1 MKLMNRARLAVLAA
15 TAVFT
20 LAGCGSTTTHEPTEL
35 KKIREV
41 VEGVEVWSIDVGE
54 SLTGLLTPVV
64 TPNAVFAAGEQ
75 TIYRLNPSDG
85 ETVWKVE
92 LNSPI
97 TAGVGSD
104 GHVVAVATAAGE
116 LEVFDEDGKALWKVK
131 LSSEMNV
138 PPLIGS
144 GFVIVRTADT
154 RVTAFDAMTGERKW
168 RYQAQTPALTV
179 RSAAQMRFS
188 PAGVLIGQANGRLL
202 ALNAQGSTV
211 FDAVIAQPKGITEV
225 ERLCDVVGTPLV
237 DAQMMCAAA
246 FQGNV
251 LCMSAKNGRT
261 LWRNEVDAVTG
272 PVSDGERVFVVT
284 SRGEINAYD
293 YQTGKPLWVNKDLT
307 WRTPSAPVVMD
318 RDVIALGDF
327 DGEIHLMDSRT
338 GEIIGRT
345 DVDGAVRVQPVPMG
359 EGALIQ
365 TVEGELTYLRI
376 EKKE

>member
-15 TAVFT
+15 TAAAVLT
-20 LAGCGSTTTHEPTEL
+20 GCGTATTHEPTEL
-35 KKIREV
+35 KKIRER
-41 VEGVEVWSIDVGE
+41 VEGVAVWTADVGNSE
-54 SLTGLLTPVV
+54 IGLLTPVV
-64 TPNAVFAAGEQ
+64 TPNAIYAAGDRSL
-75 TIYRLNPSDG
+75 YRLDPANG
-85 ETVWKVE
+85 ETVWEVE
-92 LNSPI
+92 LASPV

-104 GHVVAVATAAGE
+104 GHYVALATAAGE
-116 LEVFDEDGKALWKVK
+116 LEVFDAQGKALWKVK
-131 LSSEMNV
+131 LSSEMSV

-154 RVTAFDAMTGERKW
+154 RVTAFDALTGERKW
-168 RYQAQTPALTV
+168 RYQAQAPALTV

-202 ALNAQGSTV
+202 ALNAEGRTV

-225 ERLCDVVGTPLV
+225 DRLCDVVGTPLV

-251 LCMSAKNGRT
+251 LCMSAQNGRT
-261 LWRNEVDAVTG
+261 LWRNEVDAMSG

-293 YQTGKPLWVNKDLT
+293 YTSGKPLWVNEDLV

-318 RDVIALGDF
+318 RNVIALGDY
-327 DGEIHLMDSRT
+327 DGEIHLIDSRT

-345 DVDGAVRVQPVPMG
+345 DVDGAVRVQPVPMRD
-359 EGALIQ
+359 GALIQ
-365 TVEGELTYLRI
+365 TVEGELTYLRVQ
-376 EKKE
+376 KKE